1 MDENNE
7 DKPKKYSLVTGEKIK
22 NKSVKRLKREH
33 KAKDKKSQVESK
45 KLEKQ
50 KKKVEKKLSKHAPSA
65 QSVTLSKTN
74 LESEGDKQ
82 RVDEFDTEQLVEGGD
97 NNGEQQKVLIVR
109 KTEKGNPVSLKRKV
123 LNFITYALV
132 GIIAVFF
139 GYFSGNFYVANVLN
153 KVDYSAFSESSL
165 RDDGAS
171 VYSQIITSGRTPDRC
186 SAVELF
192 VAGEYLLGQQN
203 AYRAEVKGEVQ
214 PKGISIARTQSVWGY
229 KSKNGS
235 VFEVEN
241 VSKGMQSVAEYSI
254 YNADSG
260 LAEIYATS
268 KITNTSAEY
277 PSTPT
282 SVMTYEEYRKE
293 YGVSPESPCV
303 PYIVSSKTVVSGT
316 ESVTSRGDGTY
327 QISFALA
334 TDSSVINYI
343 KQVKHMSG
351 LKDYPTFRSIIVTAI
366 IDSDLRLSY
375 IRYDESYTVVYFG
388 VMATCV
394 AWLENTITY

>member
-7 DKPKKYSLVTGEKIK
+7 DKPQKYSLVTGEKIK

-50 KKKVEKKLSKHAPSA
+50 KKKVEKKLSNHAPSA

-97 NNGEQQKVLIVR
+97 NNSEQQKVLIVR

-123 LNFITYALV
+123 LNFISYALV

-139 GYFSGNFYVANVLN
+139 GYFAGNFYVANVLN

-171 VYSQIITSGRTPDRC
+171 VYSQIISSGRTPDRC

-203 AYRAEVKGEVQ
+203 AYRAEVRGEVQ
-214 PKGISIARTQSVWGY
+214 PSIGSTQSVWGY

-241 VSKGMQSVAEYSI
+241 VSKGMLSVAEYSI

-260 LAEIYATS
+260 LAEIYAAS

-277 PSTPT
+277 PTTPT

-293 YGVSPESPCV
+293 YGASPESPCV

>member
-7 DKPKKYSLVTGEKIK
+7 DKPQKYSLVTGEKIK

-123 LNFITYALV
+123 LNFISYALV

-139 GYFSGNFYVANVLN
+139 GYFAGNFYVANVLN

-171 VYSQIITSGRTPDRC
+171 VYSQIISSGRTPDRC

-203 AYRAEVKGEVQ
+203 AYRAEVNGEVQ
-214 PKGISIARTQSVWGY
+214 PSIGSTQSVWGY

-241 VSKGMQSVAEYSI
+241 VSKGMLSVAEYSI

-260 LAEIYATS
+260 LAEIYAAS

-277 PSTPT
+277 PTTPT

-293 YGVSPESPCV
+293 YGASPESPCV